1 LGGFSVRQ
9 WLFTTNHR
17 MIGILYLVTSLYFM
31 LLGGALGLL
40 IRLQLWGPNSG
51 ILGAGQ
57 FNQAVTMHGL
67 LMVLW
72 FLSPMAFGFANYI
85 VPLQI
90 GARDLAFPRL
100 NAMSYWFYL
109 FGGLVAA
116 AGFFLPGGAADV
128 GWTFYSPLTSARFSP
143 GLGVTLAGA
152 GLLML
157 VASVTMSTVNF
168 LVTILRMRGPG
179 ISLGRM
185 PLFTWSILFTVAMM
199 WFAFP
204 PLLAALLM
212 LVSDRLLGT
221 LYFVSPE
228 GGAILWNHLFWF
240 FGHPEVYIVLMPALG
255 VVGDIIAVFS
265 RRPLYARQAI
275 IGSML
280 VAVILSFIVW
290 VHHMFITGI
299 DPGLRKFMTITT
311 ESISIPFGIII
322 LSFILTLFRGRVR
335 LTTPML
341 FALGSI
347 ALFIVGGITGVFNSS
362 VALDYNLRGTY
373 WVVGHFHYTLVGG
386 AVLGLVAGLYYWF
399 PRMAGRMYSEA
410 LGRLHFT
417 TSIIGFNLL
426 YFPMFY
432 LIDMP
437 RRVYTY
443 DAGSGWE
450 ALNQVATIGAFIFG
464 LSQLVMLYNL
474 MRSLRVGPPAVGNP
488 WGAGGLEWMP
498 APTHTPPG
506 LMVNG
511 GGLPQ
516 GHEEH
521 LLSPWPLLMGAAT
534 AIFFLG
540 LGLGPLVLG
549 LGVALGL
556 LSLAGWMRQDL
567 RGEFRVEEG
576 AVEPWPYGGV
586 PRLKLG
592 VWAFLASEA
601 VLFGALISA
610 YIFIRLNSPSWPPGI
625 QLHDLRLG
633 GVNTIILLTSSFTMA
648 AALHS
653 IRGGSPGGLIAGLL
667 STFLLGLLFL
677 ANKAVEWSEL
687 FHRGFTFGSGLP
699 ASTFYLTTGVHG
711 AHVLAGLI
719 AILYLLIK
727 AFRGGFGPAKHEA
740 VEYVGLYWHFVDIVW
755 VFLFPL
761 FYLL

>member
-1 LGGFSVRQ
+1 
-9 WLFTTNHR
+9 
-17 MIGILYLVTSLYFM
+17 
-31 LLGGALGLL
+31 
-40 IRLQLWGPNSG
+40 
-51 ILGAGQ
+51 
-57 FNQAVTMHGL
+57 
-67 LMVLW
+67 MV
-72 FLSPMAFGFANYI
+72 
-85 VPLQI
+85 
-90 GARDLAFPRL
+90 
-100 NAMSYWFYL
+100 
-109 FGGLVAA
+109 
-116 AGFFLPGGAADV
+116 
-128 GWTFYSPLTSARFSP
+128 
-143 GLGVTLAGA
+143 
-152 GLLML
+152 
-157 VASVTMSTVNF
+157 
-168 LVTILRMRGPG
+168 
-179 ISLGRM
+179 
-185 PLFTWSILFTVAMM
+185 LFTVAMM